1 MTSERDWFVHV
12 ALPGQSEYVVAGR
25 FRVSG
30 TSGDAPLG
38 EFVYGRSYL
47 SRSDAV
53 EFDPVQLRLT
63 EGVRKTV
70 GFHGLFG
77 AIRDTIPASYGRFI
91 VGSSAESVLDTED
104 HLVRGADE
112 FAGAL
117 SFATGLE
124 PPRPKRCF
132 HSIEDL
138 ARLRESVDAKLAR
151 EDGRENTHRAR
162 EPLIESNH
170 KAIVED
176 DRSLWVAKFPRDNP
190 MWNQAR
196 VRHAT
201 LQLARDCGLDAI
213 LSRLERIDGEDI
225 LLMQRIDREW
235 VGGGYSCRRMISGLT
250 LLGTDDTPPA
260 KDDWFY
266 LSLAD
271 EVRRAS
277 SHPREDLRELFGRM
291 CFSSAMLNLNDDLRR
306 PIMFGKGT
314 GWRLAPASSPVP
326 MPLADGAR
334 GDSAMICGPCGR
346 SPSRESIVG
355 RAGRFLLDRAAAE
368 AIFDR
373 ISTTVQSSWYT
384 VMRRCGVSPQDCEVV
399 ARSIVGGGDCD

>member
-1 MTSERDWFVHV
+1 MTSEHDWFVHV

-25 FRVSG
+25 FRVSA

-70 GFHGLFG
+70 GFNGLFG
-77 AIRDTIPASYGRFI
+77 AIRDTIPASFGRFI
-91 VGSSAESVLDTED
+91 VGSSLESVLDTED
-104 HLVRGADE
+104 DMVRGTDD
-112 FAGAL
+112 FVGAL
-117 SFATGLE
+117 GFSLGLE
-124 PPRPKRCF
+124 PPRPKRYF
-132 HSIEDL
+132 HSVEDL
-138 ARLRESVDAKLAR
+138 ARLQESVNAKLAR
-151 EDGRENTHRAR
+151 QGGRENTHRAR
-162 EPLIESNH
+162 EPRIESTH
-170 KAIVED
+170 KAIIED

-201 LQLARDCGLDAI
+201 LQLARDCGLNPI
-213 LSRLERIDGEDI
+213 PSRLERIGGRDI
-225 LLMQRIDREW
+225 LLVHRIDREW
-235 VGGGYSCRRMISGLT
+235 MGDGYACRRLVSGRT

-260 KDDWFY
+260 KDGWSY
-266 LSLAD
+266 LALAD

-291 CFSSAMLNLNDDLRR
+291 CFNAAISNLNDDLRR
-306 PIMFGKGT
+306 PMMLGKGT
-314 GWRLAPASSPVP
+314 GWRLAPASGPVP
-326 MPLADGAR
+326 TPLADGAR
-334 GDSAMICGPCGR
+334 GDFAMICGPRGR
-346 SPSRESIVG
+346 SPSRENIVG
-355 RAGRFLLDRAAAE
+355 GAGRFLLDRTAAG

-373 ISTTVQSSWYT
+373 ISTTVRSSWYT
-384 VMRRCGVSPQDCEVV
+384 AMRRCGVSPQDCEVV
-399 ARSIVGGGDCD
+399 ARSIVGGGVCD